1 MNSGKH
7 PRTKR
12 RLVPQAPAF
21 EDADHGKTSAD
32 NLYPG
37 HDRSWKTAARLV
49 TPQGD
54 GKPGPVTPISGGK
67 ENTHQKRR
75 YSTIDQYTSGKSYD
89 PVRGRV
95 PDEKTWQA
103 TAHPGPITETSSNV
117 KVASPDDDGHVSVT
131 TPNKIDAKRGER
143 PSDKKS
149 QGWEKRYAKEI
160 REHSFAEGMTAN
172 DTPQQKKIRALED
185 GH

>member
-1 MNSGKH
+1 MAARAGPLRNVIFAPQEPAMNSGKH

-21 EDADHGKTSAD
+21 EDADHGKTSTD

-75 YSTIDQYTSGKSYD
+75 YSTIDRYTNGKSYD
-89 PVRGRV
+89 PVQGRV
-95 PDEKTWQA
+95 PDENTWLA
-103 TAHPGPITETSSNV
+103 TKPPGPIRKNV
-117 KVASPDDDGHVSVT
+117 LQCEG
-131 TPNKIDAKRGER
+131 G
-143 PSDKKS
+143 
-149 QGWEKRYAKEI
+149 
-160 REHSFAEGMTAN
+160 FA
-172 DTPQQKKIRALED
+172 R
-185 GH
+185 